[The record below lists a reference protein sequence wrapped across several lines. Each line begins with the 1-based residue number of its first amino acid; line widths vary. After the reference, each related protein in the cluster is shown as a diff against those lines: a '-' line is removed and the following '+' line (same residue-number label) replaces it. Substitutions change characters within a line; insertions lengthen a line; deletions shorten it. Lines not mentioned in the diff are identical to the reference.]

1 MLSSGRRLTVGRT
14 ADRAPLRQPLNA
26 ASAII
31 ITSPSTGVAVPSG
44 AVHRGRRMLITGPL
58 FMCGG
63 ASKGKKTVVVG
74 KTVVF
79 VDRRRSVGRSPRDF
93 VSRIRDRHFACAR
106 SHFCRS
112 IAFLLSALTF
122 CENAA
127 RLNFK
132 IFKDL
137 KFVFLWLIIG
147 YKACLVDA

>member
-44 AVHRGRRMLITGPL
+44 AVHRGECSLPDHFSCAAARRRE
-58 FMCGG
+58 
-63 ASKGKKTVVVG
+63 
-74 KTVVF
+74 
-79 VDRRRSVGRSPRDF
+79 RRPSSSERRFSLTAVRSVGRSPRDF
-93 VSRIRDRHFACAR
+93 VSRIRDQHFACAR